1 MNNQEKSK
9 ITVSEKKQRIYLASP
24 YTHKDEEVM
33 TFRYGKALKASARLI
48 NLGFLVFSPI
58 VHCHPIAIAHELERD
73 YNFWQ
78 DYSTSFLLNWAEA
91 VAVLLLPGALNS
103 KGVQAEI
110 TIAQETGLPVY
121 YI

>member
-1 MNNQEKSK
+1 MNNQETSK
-9 ITVSEKKQRIYLASP
+9 ITISENGQRIYLASP

-58 VHCHPIAIAHELERD
+58 VHCHPIAITHNLKRD
-73 YNFWQ
+73 YDFWQ